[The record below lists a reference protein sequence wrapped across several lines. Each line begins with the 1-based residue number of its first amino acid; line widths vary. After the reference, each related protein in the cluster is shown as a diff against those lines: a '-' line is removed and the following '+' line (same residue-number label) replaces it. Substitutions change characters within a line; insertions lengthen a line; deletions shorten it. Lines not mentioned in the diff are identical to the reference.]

1 MRVSAFDE
9 LAFERTWAANEGNPT
24 GHPAT
29 CKSSFRRGYRG
40 HAALIAAAALSLLS
54 FVLVPAQ
61 AQTAADAA
69 LTMANMLDGAGGGV
83 SDEDLIAA
91 LEGAAE
97 AGQPMA
103 LYRLGMMY
111 ENGDGVDKDPVK
123 AFGYFSQIANEHAD
137 TPPRS
142 VEADIVAQSFVKV
155 GEYYR
160 DGLPDAGI
168 SADADRSHALLLHA
182 ASYFGDADA
191 QFRVGQLYLEEDEL
205 GVNPLQSARWL
216 SLAARKGHGPA
227 QLLLGDLLFNG
238 EGIQAQPVEGLMW
251 LTLGQNNTRGTA
263 NESWAADLLKHAI
276 SIATA
281 EQRAEAMDMVERFG
295 PQFAAR

>member
-9 LAFERTWAANEGNPT
+9 LAFERTWAANEGSSMA
-24 GHPAT
+24 HPAT

-40 HAALIAAAALSLLS
+40 HAALVAAAALSLLS

>member
-1 MRVSAFDE
+1 
-9 LAFERTWAANEGNPT
+9 
-24 GHPAT
+24 
-29 CKSSFRRGYRG
+29 
-40 HAALIAAAALSLLS
+40 LLS

-263 NESWAADLLKHAI
+263 NEGWAADLLKHAI